1 MILDTLS
8 TNFIN
13 FINYT
18 YTIFIV
24 MFMTIAIF
32 LSYPLLREPY
42 EDEERNKKEEMA
54 FFMGFIISGLITLV
68 CVLVIIITLI
78 YAMFQGVNLI
88 DFVKTVFK
96 IISQTSNGID
106 ENEYVVALIILIFV
120 NFMVIVG
127 ISGLITRF
135 WGDKIYLKLD
145 KKGDKK

>member
-18 YTIFIV
+18 YTFFVV
-24 MFMTIAIF
+24 MFITIAIF

-42 EDEERNKKEEMA
+42 EDEKRNKKEEMV
-54 FFMGFIISGLITLV
+54 FSIGFIISCLITLV
-68 CVLVIIITLI
+68 YVLVMIVTLI
-78 YAMFQGVNLI
+78 YVMFQGVNLI
-88 DFVKTVFK
+88 DFIKIVFK

-106 ENEYVVALIILIFV
+106 ENEYIIALIILIFV
-120 NFMVIVG
+120 NFLIIIG

-135 WGDKIYLKLD
+135 WGDKIYLKLN
-145 KKGDKK
+145 K